1 MASKGDTMNPKGGA
15 GEDETCGLLAEKT
28 KTGDNMAQKDM
39 TKANADELSELL
51 KLDENRKRG
60 QTHGAAGANIGGI
73 AGCISLKRRQGATHY
88 VGVFKVSE
96 MGNTET
102 PRMVQTR
109 ANTKGKAYAVH
120 CFAHGTQ
127 RPVPSRRAGM
137 HSVRCAG
144 KDATGAFAKG
154 AIAKWCNACV
164 KGQAS
169 KDD

>member
-1 MASKGDTMNPKGGA
+1 MASKGDFTNPKGGVV
-15 GEDETCGLLAEKT
+15 DSHGLLAERLK
-28 KTGDNMAQKDM
+28 KGDDMTTQKDM
-39 TKANADELSELL
+39 TKANADELSQLL
-51 KLDENRKRG
+51 KLDENRTRG
-60 QTHGAAGANIGGI
+60 QTHGHGASSIGGI

-88 VGVFKVSE
+88 VGVFKVSN
-96 MGNTET
+96 MGNDTT
-102 PRMVQTR
+102 PRKVAIR

-144 KDATGAFAKG
+144 KGATGAFAKG

-164 KGQAS
+164 KGQS
-169 KDD
+169 NKQD